1 MNVCR
6 HCNSAELEPPQDNH
20 PSYLVCPSCRAFQ
33 LTYRPQPHQEAFH
46 ADSAARKAFFG
57 GYGSGKTRTTDEEVL
72 MLALENPGTT
82 GLVTAATVR
91 QLTETSF
98 KTFMTE
104 VCPPPLI
111 KDHRKQESKTILIN
125 GTEILWYPSDDE
137 GKLRSLNLGFFKMEE
152 ASEQKHSIYVQL
164 ETRLRDT
171 HMRRHTGI
179 LASNPD
185 LNWIKTEILLKAGKI
200 TGGDV
205 DYSLQLTEP
214 DPKISVHIAPTH
226 LNKYLPPDFVANLMR
241 SKPDWWIKRYLE
253 GGFEHTEGA
262 VYPNFSKT
270 VIEPFEIPKHWFHF
284 RVGHD
289 HGLRNPTAVV
299 FAAVNAF
306 KTDHD
311 FKLPKVVVY
320 DVHYEAG
327 KLVPYHA
334 TVIKEKM
341 KRFPYGSFQV
351 LKTDPSTR
359 NKDPITGKSVQ
370 GYYQE
375 HGIFFQPANNSL
387 DYGLAKVNTY
397 IETGALKIFNTCKPL
412 IEEGLEYKYP
422 EQDLVQD
429 RNPDEKPAKHKDHAM
444 DALRYIIVDLPDD
457 PNNIIAQSYAAHS
470 SGKKIWTVTK
480 DGELLVNLQ
489 DDEDDEDDRRSNDW
503 LDFY

>member
-1 MNVCR
+1 
-6 HCNSAELEPPQDNH
+6 
-20 PSYLVCPSCRAFQ
+20 
-33 LTYRPQPHQEAFH
+33 
-46 ADSAARKAFFG
+46 
-57 GYGSGKTRTTDEEVL
+57 

-91 QLTETSF
+91 QLEETSF
-98 KTFMTE
+98 KTFFTD

-111 KDHRKQESKTILIN
+111 KEHKKQQSKTILVN

-137 GKLRSLNLGFFKMEE
+137 GKLKSLNLGFFKMEE

-164 ETRLRDT
+164 ETRLRDSR
-171 HMRRHTGI
+171 MRNHVG
-179 LASNPD
+179 LLSSNPD

-200 TGGDV
+200 VNSPV
-205 DYSLQLTEP
+205 DYTHHMVEKNP
-214 DPKISVHIAPTH
+214 AISVHIAPTH
-226 LNKYLPPDFVANLMR
+226 LNKYLPPDFEENLR
-241 SKPDWWIKRYLE
+241 RAKPDWWIKRYLE
-253 GGFEHTEGA
+253 GSFEHTEGL

-270 VIEPFEIPKHWFHF
+270 IIEPFEIPKHWFHF

-306 KTDHD
+306 KTADD
-311 FKLPKVVVY
+311 YRLPKIVVY

-334 TVIKEKM
+334 QVIKEKL
-341 KRFPYGSFQV
+341 KHLPYGCMQV

-370 GYYQE
+370 AYYQE

-397 IETGALKIFNTCKPL
+397 IETGALRIFSTCKPL
-412 IEEGLEYKYP
+412 IEEGLSYKYP
-422 EQDLVQD
+422 EQDLVHEK
-429 RNPDEKPAKHKDHAM
+429 NPDEKPRKLKDHAM

-457 PNNIIAQSYAAHS
+457 PNNIIAQTHSAYS

-480 DGELLVNLQ
+480 DGELIVNPVEN
-489 DDEDDEDDRRSNDW
+489 DDEDEDGWLGKDW
-503 LDFY
+503 MDYY